1 MAEINTSKLTLLDHA
16 KRLDPDGGI
25 AAIAE
30 VLNET
35 NPILQDMPM
44 KEGNELSGHRS
55 TRRAALPSV
64 GWRRLNEG
72 VTPVKSRTEQVVDQC
87 AILEAWCEID
97 EKVAALN
104 GNTAA
109 FMLSEARAFLEAM
122 AQEFADTLFYG
133 NSGTAE
139 AEFDGLAMRY
149 ASPTGNQNVLD
160 AGSSDTDNTSIWLI
174 SWGDGVH
181 GIFPKGSTAGIMHRD
196 HGLTIVDDAG
206 GVAGAKMSAY
216 QHQFRLET
224 GVHIKDPRY
233 VVRIGSIDISVLQ
246 GGSPADLRALMIK
259 ALWRLP
265 NDAARNSARFYM
277 NRTVG
282 QYLDL
287 QRLDA
292 VGGAGMTYV
301 DVDGQPKPAFQGVP
315 IRITDAITN
324 SETAV

>member
-1 MAEINTSKLTLLDHA
+1 MAEINTGNLTQLDHA
-16 KRLDPDGGI
+16 KRVDPDGSI

-30 VLNET
+30 VLNEE
-35 NPILQDMPM
+35 NPILADAPM
-44 KEGNELSGHRS
+44 KQGNLPTGHRS

-72 VTPVKSRTEQVVDQC
+72 VSPSKSRTEQVQDVC
-87 AILEAWCEID
+87 GILEAWCVID

-109 FMLSEARAFLEAM
+109 FQMSEAKAFLEAM
-122 AQEFADTLFYG
+122 SQEFTETFFYG

-160 AGSSDTDNTSIWLI
+160 AGSSDTDNTSIYLI
-174 SWGDGVH
+174 AWGDAAH
-181 GIFPKGSTAGIMHRD
+181 LITPQGSPT
-196 HGLTIVDDAG
+196 GLYHKDWGLQVVDDAG
-206 GVAGAKMSAY
+206 AVAGAKMSAY
-216 QHQFRLET
+216 QHQFRMEAGL
-224 GVHIKDPRY
+224 HIKDPRY
-233 VVRIGSIDISVLQ
+233 VVRIGSIDVSVL
-246 GGSPADLRALMIK
+246 GGVSPADLLTLMSK

-265 NDAARNSARFYM
+265 NDSARASARFYL

-287 QRLDA
+287 QRQDRME
-292 VGGAGMTYV
+292 GSFQYRE
-301 DVDGQPKPAFQGVP
+301 VDGQWVPFFRNVP
-315 IRITDAITN
+315 IRITDAISN